1 MKKIRKAILP
11 VAGFGTRF
19 LPATK
24 AQPKEML
31 SIFDTPAIEFVVRE
45 AVEAGIEEIILI
57 TGKGKRSL
65 EDHFDTN
72 FELEYKLEQSAKT
85 HALEMVRNISSLARF
100 AYVRQPK
107 PLGDGHAILCA
118 KDLIGEDESVVVLFG
133 DDLVD
138 NPQGPNAVQQLL
150 NVYEKTQDPVV
161 LLQDIPREET
171 KKYGI
176 VELEK
181 NTITNVVEKPEPAVA
196 PSTCAVVGKFIIT
209 PAIWNILR
217 AAESGYTDG
226 EIRLT
231 DALQKYIKN
240 GGSLR
245 GHILE
250 GKRFDTG
257 DKIGFLDATLHYALK
272 KEPDAVRD
280 VLQKYYKE
288 SKNIGED
295 TSVR

>member
-31 SIFDTPAIEFVVRE
+31 SIFDTPAIEYVVRE
-45 AVEAGIEEIILI
+45 AVDAGITDIILI
-57 TGKGKRSL
+57 TGKDKRSL
-65 EDHFDTN
+65 EDHFDTH
-72 FELEYKLEQSAKT
+72 FELEYKLEKAGKIKE
-85 HALEMVRNISSLARF
+85 LEMVRRISDLANF

-118 KDLIGEDESVVVLFG
+118 KDLISDDESVVVLFG

-138 NPQGPNAVQQLL
+138 NENGNNAVQQLL
-150 NVYEKTQDPVV
+150 ETYEETGDSVV
-161 LLQDIPREET
+161 MLQDVPREDT

-176 VELEK
+176 VELDG
-181 NTITNVVEKPEPAVA
+181 NRITSVVEKPDPSVA

-209 PAIWNILR
+209 PEVMNRLKEAQ
-217 AAESGYTDG
+217 SGHTDG
-226 EIRLT
+226 EVRLT
-231 DALQKYIKN
+231 DSLKAHIED

-245 GHILE
+245 GKILE
-250 GKRFDTG
+250 GQRFDTG
-257 DKIGFLDATLHYALK
+257 DKIGFLEATLHYALK
-272 KEPDAVRD
+272 KDPE
-280 VLQKYYKE
+280 
-288 SKNIGED
+288 
-295 TSVR
+295 SVREVIRRFHS